1 MKQAAP
7 AAQRRAT
14 SSGAAE
20 GGFAALDSIPHRP
33 LSLLSGSVA
42 LVFAGAWGLLSAGSL
57 WLLFQPQEP
66 LALRLCLV
74 AIAFG
79 TPAILYAFFR
89 SGEPAYEAIR
99 VDHDGLTFFDRGK
112 LVRILRWTDLVKNP
126 GSGHDVEVESLGARV
141 GHARVR
147 HETLRVWVSSVEGPR
162 PQRLYFRGTRTFR
175 SVFANAGELRAHF
188 LAGVETYRSRLS
200 IDPTARGA
208 FHIDRDSGAYD
219 RRGRIVTNAVA
230 LAGVLVVVAAIVAF
244 VD

>member
-1 MKQAAP
+1 MKQVASPGRRRTAAP
-7 AAQRRAT
+7 EA
-14 SSGAAE
+14 GD

-33 LSLLSGSVA
+33 LSLLSGSAVLA
-42 LVFAGAWGLLSAGSL
+42 FAGAWGLLSAASL

-66 LALRLCLV
+66 LPLRLSLV

-89 SGEPAYEAIR
+89 SSEPAYDAIR
-99 VDHDGLTFFDRGK
+99 VDHEGLAFLDRGT
-112 LVRILRWTDLVKNP
+112 LVRRLRWTDLAENP
-126 GSGHDVEVESLGARV
+126 GSGYDVEVESVGARV

-147 HETLRVWVSSVEGPR
+147 HETLRIWVDSPDGPR

-188 LAGVETYRSRLS
+188 LAGVETFRSRLA
-200 IDPTARGA
+200 IDDRARSA

-219 RRGRIVTNAVA
+219 RRGRIVANAVA
-230 LAGVLVVVAAIVAF
+230 LVVVVVVIAAVVVLVG
-244 VD
+244 